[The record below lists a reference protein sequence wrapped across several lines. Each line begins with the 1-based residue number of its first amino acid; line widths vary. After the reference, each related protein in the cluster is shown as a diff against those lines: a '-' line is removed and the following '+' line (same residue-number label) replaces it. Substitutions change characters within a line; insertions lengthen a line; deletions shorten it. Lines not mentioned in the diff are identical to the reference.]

1 MSAKIRIT
9 IAVLLLF
16 IPVVLGIA
24 HRIYYHGK
32 DSFIFIWKKSKH
44 DLKDKDKENIDFM
57 GRNGIME
64 GPIKEIEEVEASE
77 NTSKDIKDAPPRFV
91 GGNEALKRYIQSET
105 IYPENQTAQGSVI
118 LKIRL
123 DERGSITDITVTKS
137 MGSVFDKEAIK
148 VVENMP
154 LWEPQIKNYKPVKS
168 DFIYVEVPFH
178 RPNITR

>member
-16 IPVVLGIA
+16 IPVVLGIV

-44 DLKDKDKENIDFM
+44 DPKDEYGENNDSIPRHGM
-57 GRNGIME
+57 MKA
-64 GPIKEIEEVEASE
+64 PIEEVESSE
-77 NTSKDIKDAPPRFV
+77 STSKNIKDAPPRFV

-118 LKIRL
+118 LKMRL
-123 DERGSITDITVTKS
+123 DERGFTTDITVTKS
-137 MGSVFDKEAIK
+137 MGSVFDKEAIR

-154 LWEPQIKNYKPVKS
+154 SWEPQIKDYKPVKS

-178 RPNITR
+178 RPNIKR